1 MKRIISIAISL
12 MFSFACLLAQ
22 VSAEDFL
29 QIVTL
34 ESEQGTQAVFTTAGM
49 GINKEEAEVNAV
61 KSLFY
66 TLMFQGVDGVNGGR
80 PLAMADNKV
89 YTNSFFNRQ
98 ARYNVYVM
106 GSERVGKF
114 EKIGDMFQGT
124 MKVTIRL
131 RQLVG
136 DVQKNTKPEP
146 KVTTVTP
153 PEGPGGTA
161 TIAAKPTIIV
171 VPYKKDGESY
181 KAILENDFDK
191 RIAVSEVKKEFENLG
206 IKTIDLQG
214 RLDAVNRGMQYDDN
228 IGTAESNDKQLLLSS
243 GADVYV
249 IVDLKKDITSEG
261 SRVALIM
268 EARETASG
276 TMWASENGWTKR
288 YPTNATDQLCAF
300 AVKDNLPPFLAQIA
314 KNYANPINAVLR
326 VAVDGTSAV
335 TLFDECD
342 NGERIIDVIQDWLD
356 RNAHQGD
363 YHLQGEM
370 AESAIFDYVIIPRQ
384 DKNGYKMTTSKFARE
399 LRKHLISLGVQLDGA
414 TGVRIEGNTIMLTI
428 M

>member
-12 MFSFACLLAQ
+12 MFSFASLFAQ

-161 TIAAKPTIIV
+161 NIAAKPTIIV

-300 AVKDNLPPFLAQIA
+300 AVKDNLPPFLAQIE

>member
-1 MKRIISIAISL
+1 
-12 MFSFACLLAQ
+12 
-22 VSAEDFL
+22 
-29 QIVTL
+29 
-34 ESEQGTQAVFTTAGM
+34 
-49 GINKEEAEVNAV
+49 
-61 KSLFY
+61 
-66 TLMFQGVDGVNGGR
+66 MFQGVDGVNGDK
-80 PLAMADNKV
+80 PLVVADNKV

-98 ARYNVYVM
+98 ARYNVYVV

-114 EKIGDMFQGT
+114 EKIGDSFQVT

-136 DVQKNTKPEP
+136 DVQKNTKPET

-161 TIAAKPTIIV
+161 NIAAKPTIIV

-214 RLDAVNRGMQYDDN
+214 RLDATNRGMQYDDN
-228 IGTAESNDKQLLLSS
+228 IETAESNDKQMLLSS

-249 IVDLKKDITSEG
+249 IVDLKKDVTAEG

-300 AVKDNLPPFLAQIA
+300 AVKDNLPPFLAQIE

-342 NGERIIDVIQDWLD
+342 NGERIIDTIQDWLD

>member
-1 MKRIISIAISL
+1 MKRIISSAILCVFSL
-12 MFSFACLLAQ
+12 ASLFAQ
-22 VSAEDFL
+22 VNAEDFL
-29 QIVTL
+29 QIVSM
-34 ESEQGTQAVFTTAGM
+34 ESEQGTQAVFTSAGM
-49 GINKEEAEVNAV
+49 GTSKEEAEVNAV

-66 TLMFQGVDGVNGGR
+66 TLMFQGVDGVNGNK
-80 PLAMADNKV
+80 PLVVADNKV

-98 ARYNVYVM
+98 ARYNVYVV
-106 GSERVGKF
+106 GSEREGKF
-114 EKIGDMFQGT
+114 EKVGDSFQVT
-124 MKVTIRL
+124 MKISIRL
-131 RQLVG
+131 RQLVS
-136 DVQKNTKPEP
+136 DVQKNTKPAD

-161 TIAAKPTIIV
+161 NIAAKPTIIV
-171 VPYKKDGESY
+171 VPYKKEGESY

-191 RIAVSEVKKEFENLG
+191 RIAVSEVKKELENLG

-214 RLDAVNRGMQYDDN
+214 RLDATNRGMQYDDN
-228 IGTAESNDKQLLLSS
+228 IGTAESNDKQMLLSS

-249 IVDLKKDITSEG
+249 IVDLKKDVSAEG

-288 YPTNATDQLCAF
+288 YPTSATDQLCAF
-300 AVKDNLPPFLAQIA
+300 AVKDNLPPLLAQIE

-326 VAVDGTSAV
+326 VAVDGTSAI

-342 NGERIIDVIQDWLD
+342 NGERIIDAIQDWLD

>member
-1 MKRIISIAISL
+1 

-161 TIAAKPTIIV
+161 NIAAKPTIIV

-214 RLDAVNRGMQYDDN
+214 RLDAVNRSMQYDDN

-300 AVKDNLPPFLAQIA
+300 AVKDNLPPFLAQIE

-414 TGVRIEGNTIMLTI
+414 TGVRIEGNSIMLTI

>member
-1 MKRIISIAISL
+1 MKRILLSTVLSLISL
-12 MFSFACLLAQ
+12 STLFSQ
-22 VSAEDFL
+22 VSAEDYL
-29 QIVTL
+29 QIVSL
-34 ESEQGTQAVFTTAGM
+34 ESEQGVQAVFTSAGM
-49 GINKEEAEVNAV
+49 GASRDEAELNAV

-66 TLMFQGVDGVNGGR
+66 TLLFQGVDGVNGGQ
-80 PLAMADNKV
+80 PLVEAENKT

-98 ARYNVYVM
+98 ARYNVYVI
-106 GSERVGKF
+106 GTERVDRFNKV
-114 EKIGDMFQGT
+114 GDNYQGT
-124 MKVTIRL
+124 MRITIRL

-136 DVQKNTKPEP
+136 DVQKNTKAAT
-146 KVTTVTP
+146 KSTIITP

-161 TIAAKPTIIV
+161 NIAAKPTIIV
-171 VPYKKDGESY
+171 VPYKKEGESY
-181 KAILENDFDK
+181 KSILENDFDK

-214 RLDAVNRGMQYDDN
+214 RLDAISRGMQYDDN
-228 IGTAESNDKQLLLSS
+228 IGTAESNDKQMLLSS

-249 IVDLKKDITSEG
+249 IVDIKKDITSSG

-268 EARETASG
+268 EARETSSG
-276 TMWASENGWTKR
+276 TMWASENGWTRR
-288 YPTNATDQLCAF
+288 YQTDATDQLCAY
-300 AVKDNLPPFLAQIA
+300 AVKDNLPNFLTQIER
-314 KNYANPINAVLR
+314 NYAQPINAVLR
-326 VAVDGTSAV
+326 VAVDGSSAI
-335 TLFDECD
+335 TLFDSCD
-342 NGERIIDVIQDWLD
+342 NGERILDAIQDWLD

-370 AESAIFDYVIIPRQ
+370 AEIAIFDYVIIPRQ
-384 DKNGYKMTTSKFARE
+384 DKNGYKMTASKFARE

>member
-1 MKRIISIAISL
+1 MKRILLGSVLSL
-12 MFSFACLLAQ
+12 FSFCSLFPQ
-22 VSAEDFL
+22 VNSEDYL
-29 QIVTL
+29 QIVSL
-34 ESEQGTQAVFTTAGM
+34 ESESGVQAVFTSAGM
-49 GINKEEAEVNAV
+49 GTSRDEVELNAV

-66 TLMFQGVDGVNGGR
+66 TLLFQGVEGVNDGK
-80 PLAMADNKV
+80 PLVESENKV

-98 ARYNVYVM
+98 ARYNIYVVE
-106 GSERVGKF
+106 SERVNKF
-114 EKIGDMFQGT
+114 DKIGDGYQGT
-124 MKVTIRL
+124 MRVTVRL
-131 RQLVG
+131 RQLIG
-136 DVQKNTKPEP
+136 DVQKNTKAKP

-153 PEGPGGTA
+153 PEAPGGTVN
-161 TIAAKPTIIV
+161 IAAKPTIIV
-171 VPYKKDGESY
+171 VPYKKEGESY

-206 IKTIDLQG
+206 IKTIDLQA
-214 RLDAVNRGMQYDDN
+214 RIDATNRSMQYDDN
-228 IGTAESNDKQLLLSS
+228 IGTAESNDKQLLQSS

-249 IVDLKKDITSEG
+249 IVDIKKDITSAG

-288 YPTNATDQLCAF
+288 YQTDITDQLCAY
-300 AVKDNLPPFLAQIA
+300 AVKDNLPPFLAQIER
-314 KNYANPINAVLR
+314 NYANPINAVLR
-326 VAVDGTSAV
+326 IAVDGSSSM
-335 TLFDECD
+335 TLFDSCD
-342 NGERIIDVIQDWLD
+342 NGERILDVIQDWLD

-399 LRKHLISLGVQLDGA
+399 LRKHLVSLGVQLDNA
-414 TGVRIEGNTIMLTI
+414 TGVRVEGNTIMMTI

>member
-300 AVKDNLPPFLAQIA
+300 AVKDNLPPFLAQIE

>member
-1 MKRIISIAISL
+1 MKRIFLSTVLSL
-12 MFSFACLLAQ
+12 LTLSTLFSQ
-22 VSAEDFL
+22 VNAEDYL
-29 QIVTL
+29 QVVSL
-34 ESEQGTQAVFTTAGM
+34 ESEQGVQAIFTSAGM
-49 GINKEEAEVNAV
+49 GATREEAELNAV

-66 TLMFQGVDGVNGGR
+66 TLLFQGVDGVNGGK
-80 PLAMADNKV
+80 PLAEAENKT

-98 ARYNVYVM
+98 ARYNVYVI
-106 GSERVGKF
+106 GTERADKFSKVGTAY
-114 EKIGDMFQGT
+114 QGT
-124 MKVTIRL
+124 MRIAVRL
-131 RQLVG
+131 RQLVS
-136 DVQKNTKPEP
+136 DVQKNTKAAT
-146 KVTTVTP
+146 KTTTITP

-161 TIAAKPTIIV
+161 NIAAKPTIIV

-214 RLDAVNRGMQYDDN
+214 RLDATNRGMQYDDN
-228 IGTAESNDKQLLLSS
+228 IGTAESNDKQMLLSS

-249 IVDLKKDITSEG
+249 IVDLKKDITTAG

-288 YPTNATDQLCAF
+288 YMTDATDQLCAY
-300 AVKDNLPPFLAQIA
+300 AVKDNLPTFLAQIER
-314 KNYANPINAVLR
+314 NYAQPINAVLR

-342 NGERIIDVIQDWLD
+342 NGERIIDAIQDWLD

-370 AESAIFDYVIIPRQ
+370 AEMAIFDYVIIPRQ
-384 DKNGYKMTTSKFARE
+384 DKNGYKMNASKFARE

>member
-161 TIAAKPTIIV
+161 NIAAKPTIIV

-228 IGTAESNDKQLLLSS
+228 IGTTESNDKQLLLSS

-249 IVDLKKDITSEG
+249 SVDLKKDITSEG

-300 AVKDNLPPFLAQIA
+300 AVKDNLPPFLAQIE

>member
-1 MKRIISIAISL
+1 MKQILLTTVLSWLSL
-12 MFSFACLLAQ
+12 GALFAQ
-22 VSAEDFL
+22 VNAEDYL
-29 QIVTL
+29 QIVAL
-34 ESEQGTQAVFTTAGM
+34 ESEQGIQATFTTAGT
-49 GINKEEAEVNAV
+49 GASKDDAELNAV

-66 TLMFQGVDGVNGGR
+66 TLIFQGVEGVNDGK
-80 PLAMADNKV
+80 PLAESENKL
-89 YTNSFFNRQ
+89 YTNSFFGSQ
-98 ARYNVYVM
+98 ARYNIYVVE
-106 GSERVGKF
+106 SKRVDKFDKVGKS
-114 EKIGDMFQGT
+114 FQGT
-124 MKVTIRL
+124 MRVTIRL
-131 RQLVG
+131 RQLIG
-136 DVQKNTKPEP
+136 DVQKNTKAKP
-146 KVTTVTP
+146 KSTTVTP

-161 TIAAKPTIIV
+161 NIAAKPTIIV
-171 VPYKKDGESY
+171 VPYKKEGENY

-214 RLDAVNRGMQYDDN
+214 RIDATNRSMQYDEN

-249 IVDLKKDITSEG
+249 IVDLKKDITPGG

-288 YPTNATDQLCAF
+288 YQTDATDQLCAY
-300 AVKDNLPPFLAQIA
+300 AVKDNLPTFLAQIE

-326 VAVDGTSAV
+326 VGVDGSSAV

-342 NGERIIDVIQDWLD
+342 NGERILDTIQDWLD
-356 RNAHQGD
+356 RNAYKGD
-363 YHLQGEM
+363 YHLQGEN

-399 LRKHLISLGVQLDGA
+399 LRKYLTSVGVQIDNT

>member
-1 MKRIISIAISL
+1 MKRIISSAILCVFSL
-12 MFSFACLLAQ
+12 ASLFAQ
-22 VSAEDFL
+22 VNAEDFL
-29 QIVTL
+29 QIVSM
-34 ESEQGTQAVFTTAGM
+34 ESEQGTQAVFTSAGM
-49 GINKEEAEVNAV
+49 GTSKEEAEVNAV

-66 TLMFQGVDGVNGGR
+66 TLMFQGVDGVNGNK
-80 PLAMADNKV
+80 PLVVADNKV

-98 ARYNVYVM
+98 ARYNVYVV

-114 EKIGDMFQGT
+114 EKVGDSFQVT
-124 MKVTIRL
+124 MKISIRL
-131 RQLVG
+131 RQLVS
-136 DVQKNTKPEP
+136 DVQKNTKPAD

-161 TIAAKPTIIV
+161 NIAAKPTIIV
-171 VPYKKDGESY
+171 VPYKKEGESY

-214 RLDAVNRGMQYDDN
+214 RLDATNRGMQYDDN
-228 IGTAESNDKQLLLSS
+228 IGTAESNDKQMLLSS

-249 IVDLKKDITSEG
+249 IVDLKKDVSAEG

-288 YPTNATDQLCAF
+288 YPTSATDQLCAF
-300 AVKDNLPPFLAQIA
+300 AVKDNLPPFLAQIE

-326 VAVDGTSAV
+326 VAVDGTSAI

-342 NGERIIDVIQDWLD
+342 NGERIIDAIQDWLD

-399 LRKHLISLGVQLDGA
+399 LRKHLFSLGVQLDGA

>member
-49 GINKEEAEVNAV
+49 GANKEEAEVNAV

-161 TIAAKPTIIV
+161 NIAAKPTIIV

-300 AVKDNLPPFLAQIA
+300 AVKDNLPPFLLQIE

-326 VAVDGTSAV
+326 VAVDGTSPV

-342 NGERIIDVIQDWLD
+342 NGERIIDAIQDWLD

>member
-1 MKRIISIAISL
+1 MKRIISSVFLCVFSL
-12 MFSFACLLAQ
+12 VSLFAQ
-22 VSAEDFL
+22 VNAEDFL
-29 QIVTL
+29 QIVSM
-34 ESEQGTQAVFTTAGM
+34 ESEQGTQAVFTSAGM
-49 GINKEEAEVNAV
+49 GISKEEAEVNAV

-66 TLMFQGVDGVNGGR
+66 TLMFQGVDGVNGNK
-80 PLAMADNKV
+80 PLVVADNKV

-98 ARYNVYVM
+98 ARYNVYVV

-114 EKIGDMFQGT
+114 EKVGDSFQVT
-124 MKVTIRL
+124 MKITIRL
-131 RQLVG
+131 RQLVS
-136 DVQKNTKPEP
+136 DVQKNTKPAD

-161 TIAAKPTIIV
+161 NIAAKPTIIV
-171 VPYKKDGESY
+171 VPYKKEGESY

-214 RLDAVNRGMQYDDN
+214 RLDATNRGMQYDDN
-228 IGTAESNDKQLLLSS
+228 IGTAESNDKQMLLSS

-249 IVDLKKDITSEG
+249 IVDLKKDVSAEG

-288 YPTNATDQLCAF
+288 YPTSATDQLCAF
-300 AVKDNLPPFLAQIA
+300 AVKDNLPPFLAQIE

-326 VAVDGTSAV
+326 VAVDGTSAI

-342 NGERIIDVIQDWLD
+342 NGERIIDAIQDWLD

-384 DKNGYKMTTSKFARE
+384 DKNGYKMNASKFARE

>member
-1 MKRIISIAISL
+1 MKRIISSAILCVFSL
-12 MFSFACLLAQ
+12 ASLFAQ
-22 VSAEDFL
+22 VNAEDFL
-29 QIVTL
+29 QIVSM
-34 ESEQGTQAVFTTAGM
+34 ESEQGTQAVFTSAGM
-49 GINKEEAEVNAV
+49 GTSKEEAEVNAV

-66 TLMFQGVDGVNGGR
+66 TLMFQGVDGVNGNK
-80 PLAMADNKV
+80 PLVVADNKV

-98 ARYNVYVM
+98 ARYNVYVV

-114 EKIGDMFQGT
+114 EKVGDSFQVT
-124 MKVTIRL
+124 MKISIRL
-131 RQLVG
+131 RQLVS
-136 DVQKNTKPEP
+136 DVQKNAKPAD

-161 TIAAKPTIIV
+161 NIAAKPTIIV
-171 VPYKKDGESY
+171 VPYKKEGESY

-214 RLDAVNRGMQYDDN
+214 RLDATNRGMQYDDN
-228 IGTAESNDKQLLLSS
+228 IGTAESNDKQMLLSS

-249 IVDLKKDITSEG
+249 IVDLKKDVSAEG

-288 YPTNATDQLCAF
+288 YPTSATDQLCAF
-300 AVKDNLPPFLAQIA
+300 AVKDNLPPFLAQIE

-326 VAVDGTSAV
+326 VAVDGTSAI

-342 NGERIIDVIQDWLD
+342 NGERIIDAIQDWLD

>member
-1 MKRIISIAISL
+1 MKRILLSNVFLFVFLSVI
-12 MFSFACLLAQ
+12 FSQ
-22 VSAEDFL
+22 VNAEDYL
-29 QIVTL
+29 QVVSL
-34 ESEQGTQAVFTTAGM
+34 ESEQSGQAVFTSAGI
-49 GINKEEAEVNAV
+49 GADRDEAEVNAI

-66 TLMFQGVDGVNGGR
+66 TLIFQGVEGVNDGK
-80 PLAMADNKV
+80 PLAESENKT

-98 ARYNVYVM
+98 ARYNVYVVE
-106 GSERVGKF
+106 SERVDRF
-114 EKIGDMFQGT
+114 TKIDDGFQGT
-124 MKVTIRL
+124 MRVTIRL

-136 DVQKNTKPEP
+136 DVQKNTKAVA
-146 KVTTVTP
+146 KSTTITP
-153 PEGPGGTA
+153 PEGPGGA
-161 TIAAKPTIIV
+161 VNIAAKPTIIV
-171 VPYKKDGESY
+171 VPYKKDGENY

-191 RIAVSEVKKEFENLG
+191 RIAVSEVKKGLENLG

-214 RLDAVNRGMQYDDN
+214 RIDATNRSIQYDEN
-228 IGTAESNDKQLLLSS
+228 IGTAESNDKQMLLSS

-249 IVDLKKDITSEG
+249 IVDIKKDVTSSG

-288 YPTNATDQLCAF
+288 YQTDVTDQLCAY
-300 AVKDNLPPFLAQIA
+300 AVKDNLPTFLAQIE

-326 VAVDGTSAV
+326 IAVDGSSSV
-335 TLFDECD
+335 TLFDSCD
-342 NGERIIDVIQDWLD
+342 DGNRILDVIQDWLD
-356 RNAHQGD
+356 RNAYQGD
-363 YHLQGEM
+363 YHLQGEN

-399 LRKHLISLGVQLDGA
+399 LRKHLTSLGVQLDNA
-414 TGVRIEGNTIMLTI
+414 TGVRIEGNTIMMTI